1 MSESSWMKSS
11 SMVLTAMYLPSRR
24 VGGRAAL
31 TAARTRGDGTIGAI
45 PFTKAEPVPAAWFDA
60 PRCRGGTERVGRPGV
75 DRTSSRERT
84 GAGFRTRCDG
94 ARACSGI
101 AAPLPPPAMP
111 ACYLYILPLLNEDVA
126 KVGISVDPLARV
138 RAFAT
143 RYYECF
149 DLERSGLVGFDSVAE
164 ARRRETALHRQL
176 RPWNAAR
183 PLTVPLRAG
192 GHTEWYRG
200 AAALLR
206 EEAEADRGR
215 GLVVHQPAGDW
226 WRERLLQE
234 RPLLF
239 EWAEQYLLE
248 LSAEALAQ

>member
-24 VGGRAAL
+24 VGGAPTL
-31 TAARTRGDGTIGAI
+31 RTRERRARERSGRFRSRRPNPSRPPGSTRAGA
-45 PFTKAEPVPAAWFDA
+45 
-60 PRCRGGTERVGRPGV
+60 RGGTERVGRPGG
-75 DRTSSRERT
+75 DRPSSRERP

-138 RAFAT
+138 RAFAA

>member
-1 MSESSWMKSS
+1 
-11 SMVLTAMYLPSRR
+11 
-24 VGGRAAL
+24 
-31 TAARTRGDGTIGAI
+31 
-45 PFTKAEPVPAAWFDA
+45 
-60 PRCRGGTERVGRPGV
+60 
-75 DRTSSRERT
+75 
-84 GAGFRTRCDG
+84 
-94 ARACSGI
+94 
-101 AAPLPPPAMP
+101 MP

-138 RAFAT
+138 RAFAA

-248 LSAEALAQ
+248 LSAEALAQSALWQGVVDVLDAWPALGLRVDDAVPESLARSYRRYRGAWRASIGDVACGAEE